1 LDIDMSNLIAI
12 VGRPNVGK
20 STLFNR
26 LTESRDAITDDTP
39 GTTRDRHYG
48 KSEWG
53 GREFTVIDTGGYIS
67 GSEDVFES
75 EINKQVKMA
84 VEECD
89 LVIFVTDTRTGITD
103 LDESVAGL
111 LRKKRKPIL
120 IAVNKV
126 DNSSMIPQTA
136 EFYSLGVGEVFPV
149 SAISGSGTGELLDEI
164 IKHLKPE
171 TETDEPDIPRFAV
184 VGRPNVGKSSLVNAL
199 LGTEKHIV
207 TPVAGTTRDTI
218 HTRYNRFGF
227 DFFLVDTAG
236 LRKKSKVSEDIEFYS
251 VMRTIRAIEACD
263 VALLMLDATQGL
275 EAQDLNILHLIE
287 KNHKGLVVLVNKWDL
302 VEKDHKLTEA
312 YKKSIL
318 ERTAPFTDFPVIFTS
333 ALTKQRVLKA
343 LEEAVTVYQ
352 NRKRRIGTSELNDF
366 LQETIANYPPPAV
379 KGKLIHI
386 KYATQ
391 LPNQACPTFVFFC
404 NSPQY
409 VKDPYRRYLENKLRE
424 KFDFSGSPLRIFMR
438 QK

>member
-103 LDESVAGL
+103 LDESVAEL
-111 LRKKRKPIL
+111 LRKTRKPIL

-149 SAISGSGTGELLDEI
+149 SAISGSGTGELLDEV

-275 EAQDLNILHLIE
+275 ESQDLNILHLIE

-302 VEKDHKLTEA
+302 VEKDHKSTEA
-312 YKKSIL
+312 YKKIIL

-352 NRKRRIGTSELNDF
+352 NRKKRVSTSELNDF
-366 LQETIANYPPPAV
+366 LQETIENYPPPAV

-424 KFDFSGSPLRIFMR
+424 KFDFTGSPLRIFMR

>member
-1 LDIDMSNLIAI
+1 MSNLIAI

-103 LDESVAGL
+103 LDESVAEL
-111 LRKKRKPIL
+111 LRKTRKSIL

-149 SAISGSGTGELLDEI
+149 SAISGSGTGELLDEV

-275 EAQDLNILHLIE
+275 ESQDLNILHLIE

-302 VEKDHKLTEA
+302 VEKDHKSTEA
-312 YKKSIL
+312 YKKIIL

-352 NRKRRIGTSELNDF
+352 NRKKRVSTSELNDF
-366 LQETIANYPPPAV
+366 LQETIENYPPPAV

-424 KFDFSGSPLRIFMR
+424 KFDFTGSPLRIFMR

>member
-1 LDIDMSNLIAI
+1 MSNLIAI

>member
-67 GSEDVFES
+67 GSEDVFET

-103 LDESVAGL
+103 LDESVAEL
-111 LRKKRKPIL
+111 LRKTRKPIL

-126 DNSSMIPQTA
+126 DNSAMIPQTA

-302 VEKDHKLTEA
+302 VEKDHKSTEA
-312 YKKSIL
+312 YKKIIL

-352 NRKRRIGTSELNDF
+352 NRKKRVSTSELNEF
-366 LQETIANYPPPAV
+366 LQETIENYPPPAV

>member
-1 LDIDMSNLIAI
+1 MSNLIAI

-26 LTESRDAITDDTP
+26 LTESRAAITDDTP

-48 KSEWG
+48 KCEWG
-53 GREFTVIDTGGYIS
+53 GREFTIIDTGGYIS
-67 GSEDVFES
+67 GSDDVFEA

-84 VEECD
+84 VQECD

-103 LDESVAGL
+103 LDESVAEL
-111 LRKKRKPIL
+111 LRKTGKKIL

-126 DNSSMIPQTA
+126 DNSSMIPQA
-136 EFYSLGVGEVFPV
+136 SEFYSLGVGEVFPL
-149 SAISGSGTGELLDEI
+149 SAISGSGTGELLDEV

-171 TETDEPDIPRFAV
+171 PETDEPDIPRFAV

-263 VALLMLDATQGL
+263 IALLMLDATQGL
-275 EAQDLNILHLIE
+275 ESQDLNILHLIE
-287 KNHKGLVVLVNKWDL
+287 KNHKGLVLLVNKWDL
-302 VEKDHKLTEA
+302 VEKDHKSTEE
-312 YKKSIL
+312 YKKKIL

-333 ALTKQRVLKA
+333 VLTKQRVLKA
-343 LEEAVTVYQ
+343 LEEAVEVYQ
-352 NRKRRIGTSELNDF
+352 NRKKRIGTSELNEF
-366 LQETIANYPPPAV
+366 LQETIENYPPPAV

-409 VKDPYRRYLENKLRE
+409 VKDPYKRYLENKLRE
-424 KFDFSGSPLRIFMR
+424 KFQFRGSPIRIFMR

>member
-1 LDIDMSNLIAI
+1 MSNLIAI

-103 LDESVAGL
+103 LDESVAEL
-111 LRKKRKPIL
+111 LRKTRKPIL

-149 SAISGSGTGELLDEI
+149 SAISGSGTGELLDEV

-275 EAQDLNILHLIE
+275 ESQDLNILHLIE

-302 VEKDHKLTEA
+302 VEKDHKSTEA

-352 NRKRRIGTSELNDF
+352 NRKKRVGTSELNDF
-366 LQETIANYPPPAV
+366 LQETIENYPPPAV

-424 KFDFSGSPLRIFMR
+424 KFDFTGSPLRIFMR

>member
-1 LDIDMSNLIAI
+1 MSNLIAI

-103 LDESVAGL
+103 LDESVAEL
-111 LRKKRKPIL
+111 LRKTKKTIL

-218 HTRYNRFGF
+218 HTRYNQFGF

-251 VMRTIRAIEACD
+251 VMRTIRAIEACH

-275 EAQDLNILHLIE
+275 ETQDLNILHLIE

-302 VEKDHKLTEA
+302 VEKDHKSTEA
-312 YKKSIL
+312 YKKIIL

-333 ALTKQRVLKA
+333 ALTKQRVLKG

-352 NRKRRIGTSELNDF
+352 NRKKRVSTSELNEF
-366 LQETIANYPPPAV
+366 LQETIENYPPPAV

-424 KFDFSGSPLRIFMR
+424 KFDFCGAPLRIFMR

>member
-1 LDIDMSNLIAI
+1 MSNLIAI

-67 GSEDVFES
+67 GSEDVFET

-103 LDESVAGL
+103 LDESVAEL
-111 LRKKRKPIL
+111 LRKTRKPIL

-126 DNSSMIPQTA
+126 DNSAMIPQTA

-302 VEKDHKLTEA
+302 VEKDHKSTEA
-312 YKKSIL
+312 YKKIIL

-352 NRKRRIGTSELNDF
+352 NRKKRVSTSELNEF
-366 LQETIANYPPPAV
+366 LQETIENYPPPAV